1 LSDTIIITIPTELNQ
16 STINRTFDLL
26 RQPFI
31 DSIKTRLLLRGIVS
45 YGQYYLSQQL
55 IIGPAVDD
63 AASNHDELDWIGIA
77 LSPNVPNL
85 RIGDDNTV
93 NNSVVY
99 YNIPHKKS
107 YYSGIA
113 LNWPNYDSNRECF
126 HILREEQ
133 SKADP
138 SSKVKYDNTF
148 RFYRHVANF
157 PLS

>member
-1 LSDTIIITIPTELNQ
+1 MIVPRLDCYYA
-16 STINRTFDLL
+16 
-26 RQPFI
+26 
-31 DSIKTRLLLRGIVS
+31 DS
-45 YGQYYLSQQL
+45 QYYLSQQL
-55 IIGPAVDD
+55 IIRPAADD
-63 AASNHDELDWIGIA
+63 AASNHAQLNWIGIA

-138 SSKVKYDNTF
+138 SSKVKYDIHSDFIAMWPIFHCHSLRRMQCRNHT
-148 RFYRHVANF
+148 NF
-157 PLS
+157 VLLKYIPR